1 MRLFRESRIS
11 RASLRG
17 KMLPHE
23 CVGIFIEKFHKFVTK
38 EYHDDEF
45 ENTLTEEE
53 KHWPKRKEEI
63 TERFAIPVHLLK
75 SYKNHDVHLDVDTF
89 FQVKKWVKSYLPHYF
104 AGSEYKKL
112 SESDQAAL
120 LAEAEKELNLILN
133 RLLD

>member
-1 MRLFRESRIS
+1 M
-11 RASLRG
+11 
-17 KMLPHE
+17 
-23 CVGIFIEKFHKFVTK
+23 
-38 EYHDDEF
+38 
-45 ENTLTEEE
+45 
-53 KHWPKRKEEI
+53 
-63 TERFAIPVHLLK
+63 
-75 SYKNHDVHLDVDTF
+75 HLDVDTF

>member
-1 MRLFRESRIS
+1 
-11 RASLRG
+11 
-17 KMLPHE
+17 MLPHE

-38 EYHDDEF
+38 EYHDEF